1 MTELTQDPEQVNRLA
16 ASVFNN
22 ESSTQI
28 DTDMPTVN
36 EVFLP
41 AGLISKEGSLHKL
54 AQIRELNGLDE
65 EALAK
70 ASSPTRALYTAFTR
84 GLVSIGDKKPTDA
97 ELDSLLTGDREA
109 ILLGIRIATFGPE
122 ASYVV
127 YCSGCDTQKSI
138 VIDLDKDIETKN
150 LEDPLN
156 DRSFG
161 VNTKAGEVIV
171 TFPNGLTQKKLFDSE
186 NKTTAEIITEILAG
200 CVASIDG
207 EPSLGRSTALS
218 LGMADRETIVSKIY
232 ELSPG
237 PRLGEVKKACEACDT
252 EIELSLG
259 LADLFR
265 LQAF

>member
-1 MTELTQDPEQVNRLA
+1 MTELINDPEQVNRLA
-16 ASVFNN
+16 ASAFGN
-22 ESSTQI
+22 
-28 DTDMPTVN
+28 TDLPSITTEIPNVN

-41 AGLISKEGSLHKL
+41 AGLIAKDGSLHKL

-70 ASSPTRALYTAFTR
+70 AGSPTRALHTAFVR
-84 GLVSIGDKKPTDA
+84 GLVSIGDKKLTDA
-97 ELDSLLTGDREA
+97 ELDSLLNGDREA

-122 ASYVV
+122 ASYSV
-127 YCSGCDTQKSI
+127 YCGGCGTQQSI
-138 VIDLDKDIETKN
+138 EVDLENDIETKN

-161 VNTKAGEVIV
+161 VDTKAGEVIV

-186 NKTTAEIITEILAG
+186 NKTTAEVITEILAG
-200 CVASIDG
+200 CIASVDG
-207 EPSLGRSTALS
+207 EPSLGRPTALS

-237 PRLGEVKKACEACDT
+237 PRLGEVKKACEACGT
-252 EIELSLG
+252 EVELSLS

-265 LQAF
+265 LQAL